1 MQSGKHKAS
10 TSSCQRT
17 PDISQFCSALIST
30 VPQTPSPIS
39 TTGTAATNLRTSLGC
54 TPTMKAELL
63 WCLNTVTRHQSYKSN
78 EGIGDL
84 FRAMFP
90 DSDSAHTF
98 ACGSDKTAYIS
109 KFGIAPYI
117 SEQLVADANKGA
129 FVLMFDESLNRT
141 TKTKQMDLHV
151 RYWCEDHVQSRYAG
165 SQFLGHGTAKDLLR
179 HFKVS
184 SLHT

>member
-1 MQSGKHKAS
+1 
-10 TSSCQRT
+10 
-17 PDISQFCSALIST
+17 
-30 VPQTPSPIS
+30 
-39 TTGTAATNLRTSLGC
+39 
-54 TPTMKAELL
+54 
-63 WCLNTVTRHQSYKSN
+63 
-78 EGIGDL
+78 
-84 FRAMFP
+84 MFP